1 MSGDVKSSFGAY
13 LMTIVPK
20 DQEPEYTDDLG
31 ELVITKDGKTITLN
45 SDESKKVFNL
55 LKPRL
60 MG

>member
-1 MSGDVKSSFGAY
+1 
-13 LMTIVPK
+13 MTIVPK